1 MEVDAAGEGVARV
14 SAVVSEEVLNHHELA
29 HGAFVFAVA
38 DVAFALAVNS
48 VTDSVAVQWSL
59 SLFRPALLGERI
71 TADCSVIHRGRRLMV
86 VDLEVHNSA
95 GKLLAKGQATALR
108 EDSSAV
114 AKGVASEGL
123 ASKRL
128 TSEGP
133 DSEGLA
139 GERPGGRL
147 VGLRRGSGCD
157 HAGRARGQAQL
168 DGREVRG

>member
-1 MEVDAAGEGVARV
+1 MTDPDVQKRIDLIKTNDRVIRLLGMEVDAAGEGVARV

-71 TADCSVIHRGRRLMV
+71 TADCSLIHRGRRLMV

-95 GKLLAKGQATALR
+95 GKLLAKGQATALP
-108 EDSSAV
+108 V
-114 AKGVASEGL
+114 AKESPAKDSPASDLPAKDPTAKDLPAKDPVEG
-123 ASKRL
+123 
-128 TSEGP
+128 
-133 DSEGLA
+133 
-139 GERPGGRL
+139 
-147 VGLRRGSGCD
+147 
-157 HAGRARGQAQL
+157 
-168 DGREVRG
+168 

>member
-1 MEVDAAGEGVARV
+1 MATRGGAVTDHDVQKRIDLIKANDRVVRLFGMEVDAAAEGAARV

-71 TADCSVIHRGRRLMV
+71 TADCSVIHRGRRLLV

-95 GKLLAKGQATALR
+95 GKLLAKGEATALPVG
-108 EDSSAV
+108 EGSSPSDPSAKVPAATDSPARDPV
-114 AKGVASEGL
+114 E
-123 ASKRL
+123 
-128 TSEGP
+128 
-133 DSEGLA
+133 
-139 GERPGGRL
+139 ER
-147 VGLRRGSGCD
+147 
-157 HAGRARGQAQL
+157 
-168 DGREVRG
+168 